1 MKEGRKYDLTLEVN
15 GALHKL
21 QVEPFRTLLHVLRE
35 DLGLLGA
42 KEGCG
47 MGECGA
53 CTVIVDDKPIKS
65 CISLALQAD
74 GKRVRT
80 IEGLA
85 EGGGL
90 DPLQQA
96 FIDHGAIQCG
106 YCTPGMI
113 LTAKTLT
120 DENPTPTENEIRQ
133 YLSGNLCRCTG
144 YVKIIE
150 AVQGALETG
159 EKP

>member
-15 GALHKL
+15 GLMHKL
-21 QVEPFRTLLHVLRE
+21 QVEPFRTLLDVLRG

-65 CISLALQAD
+65 CISIALQAD

-96 FIDHGAIQCG
+96 FMDHGAIQCG

-150 AVQGALETG
+150 AVQGALEIG
-159 EKP
+159 GKP